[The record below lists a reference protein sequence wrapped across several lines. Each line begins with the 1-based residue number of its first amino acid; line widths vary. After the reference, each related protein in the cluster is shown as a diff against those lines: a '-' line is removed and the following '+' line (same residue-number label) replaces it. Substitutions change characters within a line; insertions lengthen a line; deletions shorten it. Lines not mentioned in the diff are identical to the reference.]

1 MNEPEYEVES
11 ILRARTVRRGRGTY
25 RQALVK
31 WTGWIYLTRE
41 PVDYIKDTEA
51 LNRFEEKYGLIENND
66 GPAPSHSGAFFGPAE
81 AETIAKRRIK
91 RKKKSAHL
99 S

>member
-1 MNEPEYEVES
+1 M
-11 ILRARTVRRGRGTY
+11 RARTVRRGRGTF

-31 WTGWIYLTRE
+31 LTGGIYPTWE

-66 GPAPSHSGAFFGPAE
+66 GPAPSHSGAFVVPAE